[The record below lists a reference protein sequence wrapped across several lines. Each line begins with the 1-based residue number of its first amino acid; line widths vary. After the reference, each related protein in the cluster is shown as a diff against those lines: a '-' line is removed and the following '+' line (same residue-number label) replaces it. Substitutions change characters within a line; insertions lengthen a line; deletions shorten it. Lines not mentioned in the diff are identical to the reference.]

1 MTMETLKIAI
11 ISALLSVLPISEV
24 RGAIPLAFYNELRW
38 FIIVL
43 VLLNILTIPIIF
55 LFLDNIN
62 TLLLKIKPYK
72 KFFEKTVE
80 RTRRKIHK
88 KIEKYGYLGLMLFVA
103 IPLPFTG
110 AYTGTLAAWFFKM
123 NRKKSF
129 IAITLGVI
137 IASII
142 VSLVCFLGLKTLSIF
157 TKTI

>member
-1 MTMETLKIAI
+1 METLKIAI

-24 RGAIPLAFYNELRW
+24 RGAIPLAFYNELGW
-38 FIIVL
+38 FIIFL
-43 VLLNILTIPIIF
+43 VLLNILTIPLIF

-72 KFFEKTVE
+72 RFFEKTVE

-129 IAITLGVI
+129 IAIALGVI

>member
-1 MTMETLKIAI
+1 METLKIAI

-43 VLLNILTIPIIF
+43 VLLNILTIPLIF

-72 KFFEKTVE
+72 RFFEKTVE

-129 IAITLGVI
+129 IAIALGVI